1 VTYADVVRAQF
12 RKHRGS
18 VAALWVFA
26 LLFLVATYAPLLA
39 HDHPIW
45 TDLQDAP
52 ASPWLRSLF
61 DPRAFPQ
68 EVDVFFNLLMFT
80 LPPVALVAWC
90 ARGRA
95 RNRALAALLLLQVVG
110 TAVLSAA
117 RSDWRTEHVDYAR
130 RVREAHA
137 RALWPLLPHHP
148 ASARSEFSLTPPMR
162 EGVPRQ
168 GAPADPAEGRPF
180 YVLGSDGLGNDVFT
194 RLVYGTRISLTIGVI
209 AVAIYVTIGVV
220 LGALAGYA
228 GGAVD
233 DFLMFVAQTFMTIPQ
248 LFLILFLMS
257 VIERPTIYHTMVV
270 IGALN
275 WPQVM
280 RLVRGEFLR
289 QREIDYVNAARALG
303 LSPSRIMFRHIV
315 PNALAPVFVSAT
327 FGVAAAI
334 LLESTLS
341 FLGLGDPSAPS
352 WGQILNNGFENGRN
366 GRHLVWTAGGA
377 IFATVLVLN
386 LIGEGLRDALDP
398 KLRR

>member
-1 VTYADVVRAQF
+1 MTYADVVRAQF

-18 VAALWVFA
+18 VFA
-26 LLFLVATYAPLLA
+26 LRLLAVLFLVATYAPLLA

-45 TDLQDAP
+45 TDLEGAP

-80 LPPVALVAWC
+80 LPAIALVAWR

-95 RNRALAALLLLQVVG
+95 RNRALAALFLLHVAG
-110 TAVLSAA
+110 TAAVSAV
-117 RSDWRTEHVDYAR
+117 REEWRTGHIDYAR
-130 RVREAHA
+130 RVREADA
-137 RALWPLLPHHP
+137 RALWPLLRHHP
-148 ASARSEFSLTPPMR
+148 ASARSEFSLTPPLR
-162 EGVPRQ
+162 EGVPRK
-168 GAPADPAEGRPF
+168 GASDSAEARPF

-209 AVAIYVTIGVV
+209 AVTIYVAIGIV

-257 VIERPTIYHTMVV
+257 VIDRPTIYHTMLV

-289 QREIDYVNAARALG
+289 QREMDYVNAARALG
-303 LSPSRIMFRHIV
+303 LPPSRIMFRHIV

-377 IFATVLVLN
+377 VFATVLVLN

>member
-1 VTYADVVRAQF
+1 MTYADVVRAQF

-18 VAALWVFA
+18 VFA
-26 LLFLVATYAPLLA
+26 LRLLAVLFVVATYAPLLA

-45 TDLQDAP
+45 TDLEGAP

-80 LPPVALVAWC
+80 LPAIALVAWR

-95 RNRALAALLLLQVVG
+95 RNRALAALFLLQVAG
-110 TAVLSAA
+110 TAALSAV
-117 RSDWRTEHVDYAR
+117 REEWRTRHVDYAR
-130 RVREAHA
+130 RVREADA
-137 RALWPLLPHHP
+137 RALWPLLRHHP
-148 ASARSEFSLTPPMR
+148 ASARSEFSLTPPLR
-162 EGVPRQ
+162 EGVPRK
-168 GAPADPAEGRPF
+168 GASDSAEARPF
-180 YVLGSDGLGNDVFT
+180 YLLGSDGLGNDVFT

-209 AVAIYVTIGVV
+209 AVTIYVAIGIV
-220 LGALAGYA
+220 LGALAGYV

-257 VIERPTIYHTMVV
+257 VIDRPTIYHTMLV

-303 LSPSRIMFRHIV
+303 LPPSRIMFRHIV